1 MLTIGESSC
10 NVILEREKGLQLKP
24 VTERITY
31 YMEKTEDFGKMGLT
45 TAQMTVAALMTAV
58 MCILGPMALPLPV
71 SPVPISLTN
80 LVLYF
85 MIYILGTKLSLISLG
100 IYLLL
105 GAVGLPVFS
114 GFAGGLGKLAGPT
127 GGYLL
132 GFVFMTMISG
142 FAVERFPGRPV
153 ICGAGMILG
162 TAVCYL
168 FGTVWLAGQMS
179 LSFPAALGIGV
190 IPYLPGDAVKII
202 LAVVLGP
209 GIRRAVS
216 RPVMGWRKTHF

>member
-1 MLTIGESSC
+1 
-10 NVILEREKGLQLKP
+10 
-24 VTERITY
+24 
-31 YMEKTEDFGKMGLT
+31 MEKTEDFGKMGLT

-58 MCILGPMALPLPV
+58 MCIFGPMALPLPV

-179 LSFPAALGIGV
+179 LSFPAALGAGV

-202 LAVVLGP
+202 LAVILGP

-216 RPVMGWRKTHF
+216 PVMGWRKTHF

>member
-1 MLTIGESSC
+1 
-10 NVILEREKGLQLKP
+10 
-24 VTERITY
+24 
-31 YMEKTEDFGKMGLT
+31 MEKTEDFGKMGLT

-114 GFAGGLGKLAGPT
+114 GFAGGLGKLAAPQ
-127 GGYLL
+127 
-132 GFVFMTMISG
+132 
-142 FAVERFPGRPV
+142 AVIF
-153 ICGAGMILG
+153 
-162 TAVCYL
+162 
-168 FGTVWLAGQMS
+168 W
-179 LSFPAALGIGV
+179 ALC
-190 IPYLPGDAVKII
+190 
-202 LAVVLGP
+202 
-209 GIRRAVS
+209 S
-216 RPVMGWRKTHF
+216 